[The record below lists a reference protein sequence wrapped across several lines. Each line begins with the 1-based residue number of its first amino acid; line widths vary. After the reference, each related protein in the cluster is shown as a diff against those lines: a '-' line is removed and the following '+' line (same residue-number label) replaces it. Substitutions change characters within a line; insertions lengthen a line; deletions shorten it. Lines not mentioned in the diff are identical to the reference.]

1 MITIHESG
9 IENPDIL
16 LMYPPLGCRWDIYD
30 YVRPVLEEHFH
41 LMIVS
46 YPGLDE
52 EHPESEFTSV
62 EQVTGEAEE
71 ALLGR
76 GIHHV
81 KCLFGCSMGGGMVAR
96 MLSTGRITA
105 DYCIMDGGMTPYELP
120 KIATFFIGIRD
131 YLMIVA
137 AKRMGINALREV
149 MNPDKF
155 SEEDAKYMLDCL
167 RSMSRKSI
175 WRCFYSAN
183 NYRLALPLAKPKG
196 RVIYWYGS
204 EEKKDRAW
212 DIRYIQKHLPWAE
225 IMENPG
231 VGHAEFFTLYP
242 ERFTEKMLNIL
253 TSSHPTQTEHSS

>member
-1 MITIHESG
+1 MITIHEFG
-9 IENPDIL
+9 KGNPDVL

-30 YVRPVLEEHFH
+30 YVRPALEKQFH
-41 LMIVS
+41 VMIVS

-52 EHPESEFTSV
+52 EQPRAEFTSV
-62 EQVTGEAEE
+62 EQVAAEVEAI
-71 ALLGR
+71 LLER
-76 GIHHV
+76 GLHHV

-96 MLSTGRITA
+96 MISTGRITA
-105 DYCIMDGGMTPYELP
+105 DFSIMDGGMTPYELP
-120 KIATFFIGIRD
+120 KIATYLIGIRD
-131 YLMIVA
+131 YLMTAA
-137 AKRMGINALREV
+137 AKVMGVKALREV

-167 RSMSRKSI
+167 KFMSRKTI

-183 NYRLALPLAKPKG
+183 NYKLNLPLKKPAG

-225 IMENPG
+225 LMENEG
-231 VGHAEFFTLYP
+231 VGHAELFTLYP
-242 ERFTEKMLNIL
+242 ERFTEKMMDVITN
-253 TSSHPTQTEHSS
+253 SSGR

>member
-1 MITIHESG
+1 MITIHEFG
-9 IENPDIL
+9 KENADIL

-30 YVRPVLEEHFH
+30 FVRPALAKRFH

-52 EHPESEFTSV
+52 KQPRTEFTSV
-62 EQVTGEAEE
+62 EQVVAEVE
-71 ALLGR
+71 DILLEKGLR
-76 GIHHV
+76 HV

-96 MLSTGRITA
+96 MISDGRVTA
-105 DYCIMDGGMTPYELP
+105 DFYIMDGGMTPYELP
-120 KIATFFIGIRD
+120 KIATYFIGIRD
-131 YLMIVA
+131 YLMMAA
-137 AKRMGINALREV
+137 AKIMGVKALREV

-167 RSMSRKSI
+167 KSMSRKTI

-183 NYRLALPLAKPKG
+183 NYKLNLPLKKPAG

-212 DIRYIQKHLPWAE
+212 DIRYMQKHLPWAE
-225 IMENPG
+225 RMENEG

-242 ERFTEKMLNIL
+242 ERFTEKMLDVMANC
-253 TSSHPTQTEHSS
+253 SAR